1 MFKVKS
7 ILPVLLLLTSS
18 LLAQGPHEQEK
29 PKPITRIL
37 FVFDASQS
45 MYGRWQSDTKFNIAS
60 RLFSN
65 ILDSLKNI
73 KNLELALR
81 VYGHQ
86 KQFPPQDCN
95 DTKLEVP
102 FAKDNIARIK
112 HVMKIITPKGTTP
125 IAYSLQQAANDFTPC
140 DNCR

>member
-1 MFKVKS
+1 MFK
-7 ILPVLLLLTSS
+7 LTYLLLFVS
-18 LLAQGPHEQEK
+18 LLLNSALYSQGPLQQEK

-73 KNLELALR
+73 KNLQLALR

-86 KQFPPQDCN
+86 KQFPPQDCS
-95 DTKLEVP
+95 DTRSEE
-102 FAKDNIARIK
+102 R
-112 HVMKIITPKGTTP
+112 
-125 IAYSLQQAANDFTPC
+125 
-140 DNCR
+140 R